1 MSQSLPLGLRPDS
14 PHSSDP
20 NFLKKLSELDEES
33 LDFVVQRVM
42 QKQRMSEKQA
52 QWARLAFLR
61 FLTLTLIN
69 RGGVVPTPLADIFW
83 HEFILF
89 TAAYADFCQ
98 KHFGRFIHHQPHT
111 ASGIQG
117 GLSPMASVDMLGE
130 YYGNVRHLKAYY
142 ASIER
147 GPA

>member
-1 MSQSLPLGLRPDS
+1 MSQPLPLGLRPDS
-14 PHSSDP
+14 PLSSDP
-20 NFLKKLSELDEES
+20 TFLRKLSELEAES

-42 QKQRMSEKQA
+42 QKQRMSERQA

-69 RGGVVPTPLADIFW
+69 RGGVVPTPLADVFW

-111 ASGIQG
+111 AGGNQG
-117 GLSPMASVDMLGE
+117 GLSPMASVDMLGD
-130 YYGNVRHLKAYY
+130 YYGDVTNLKAYI
-142 ASIER
+142 ASSER
-147 GPA
+147 GAA